1 MTNNKN
7 THKVKKY
14 DFNVIIAKNTVK
26 ICIFF
31 KLMCKT
37 NMELVKNYRKL
48 L

>member
-1 MTNNKN
+1 MTNKN
-7 THKVKKY
+7 THKEKKY
-14 DFNVIIAKNTVK
+14 DFDFIIVKNIVK